1 MGKKK
6 SEKNSSEKPLE
17 LYTAEQVKIVEEHI
31 EKYFGEIRNVFSEK
45 NSEYIKLNI
54 NVIPPSRKNP
64 YYTLVT
70 SGMGAHFMK
79 VPSELKDKHLERA
92 ELVLCLSPDWDL
104 NSEELEYYWPLKLLS
119 LLSRLPIEE
128 NSWLGWGH
136 TVNYGSPFADNTE
149 FCGAMIIYSM
159 FGKESVECKL
169 SDDEKIWFYQVL
181 PLYRNEMNFKH
192 KYGASALIRKFTD
205 KQLTVAD
212 IERPCL
218 VPENFMELIDSVEDH
233 SRKIKEKNLDIL
245 EINGANHIS
254 AFLRWFLEHD
264 MLNDDFL
271 EFFEE
276 DIELIKSEKYDI
288 RKFLINSLGGELTT
302 DILKDEGRDFAHFY
316 YSFYCEPPSYPN
328 DVDKMAEEYFG
339 TERYKS
345 DEFSD
350 EAYLFVPFDKDYIS
364 AMYKYI
370 DHAYSDFYY
379 FKEHKK
385 LPDEETDDEDNYI
398 LDCYENH
405 AKPIDE
411 KGLKISKINAVNH
424 IVAFLKWCI
433 KHELMCE
440 DFMGFYSEFQE
451 DIESGKLDMREFF
464 TDNLD
469 GELNAN
475 MFNEKGQLFC
485 YYYYDF
491 TAESDEPCYPEDVDR
506 MALDYFGED
515 KYNSDEF
522 QDEAYLF
529 VPFNDDYFTA
539 INRYIEKNFEEFLE
553 AEKNSIIDAVCD
565 RSWKIEDKNLDIPE
579 KNCATHMAVFLK
591 WCIEHNLMSD
601 NFVKFYADYREK
613 IEDNSLDMRDFIITN
628 LKGEMNTIFFNAEG
642 RAFCEYYYEEYYD
655 DVDKAVLDY
664 FGEDKFHSEKYQN
677 EAYLFV
683 PFNKTFFKILSR
695 YINKAYRNFK
705 KLFK

>member
-1 MGKKK
+1 MEKK
-6 SEKNSSEKPLE
+6 SAKNVGEKPLE
-17 LYTAEQVKIVEEHI
+17 LYTDEQREIVEAHI

-45 NSEYIKLNI
+45 VSEYIKLNI
-54 NVIPPSRKNP
+54 NVIPPNRKNP

-70 SGMGAHFMK
+70 SGMGGHIMN
-79 VPSELKDKHLERA
+79 VPEELKDRKLERA
-92 ELVLCLSPDWDL
+92 ELVLCLPPDWNLD
-104 NSEELEYYWPLKLLS
+104 SEELEYYWPLKLLS

-128 NSWLGWGH
+128 DAWLGWGH
-136 TVNYGSPFADNTE
+136 TVDCGTDFADNTE
-149 FCGAMIIYSM
+149 FCSAMTIYSM
-159 FGKESVECKL
+159 FGKESVECEL
-169 SDDEKIWFYQVL
+169 SDDEKVWFYQIL
-181 PLYRNEMNFKH
+181 PLYREELDFKH
-192 KYGASALIRKFTD
+192 KHGASALLGKFTD
-205 KQLTVAD
+205 EQLTVAD
-212 IERPCL
+212 IERPCA
-218 VPENFMELIDSVEDH
+218 VPENFMELIDTVEKH
-233 SRKIKEKNLDIL
+233 SRKVEAKNLDVL
-245 EINGANHIS
+245 EINGANHIA
-254 AFLRWFLEHD
+254 AFFNWFLEHD

-271 EFFEE
+271 EFFAE
-276 DIELIKSEKYDI
+276 DIEQIKSEKYDI

-316 YSFYCEPPSYPN
+316 YSFYCEPPSYPD
-328 DVDKMAEEYFG
+328 DVDKMAEAYFG
-339 TERYKS
+339 TERYES

-350 EAYLFVPFDKDYIS
+350 EAYLFVPFGKDYIS
-364 AMYKYI
+364 AMHKYI
-370 DHAYSDFYY
+370 DHAYSDFCY

-385 LPDEETDDEDNYI
+385 LPDEENDDEDNYI

-411 KGLKISKINAVNH
+411 KGLDVNKINAANH
-424 IVAFLKWCI
+424 ITAFLKWCI
-433 KHELMCE
+433 EHELMCD
-440 DFMGFYSEFQE
+440 DFIGFYSEFQE
-451 DIESGKLDMREFF
+451 DIKNGKLDMREFF
-464 TDNLD
+464 INNLN

-475 MFNEKGQLFC
+475 MFNDKGQLFC

-506 MALDYFGED
+506 MALDYFGEE
-515 KYNSDEF
+515 KYNCDEF

-539 INRYIEKNFEEFLE
+539 INSYIEKNFEEFLE
-553 AEKNSIIDAVCD
+553 AEKKSVIDAVSD
-565 RSWKIEDKNLDIPE
+565 HSWKIEDKNLDIPE

-601 NFVKFYADYREK
+601 NFMEFYAKYHED
-613 IEDNSLDMRDFIITN
+613 IENGSLDMRDFIITN
-628 LKGEMNTIFFNAEG
+628 LKGEMNTIFFNTDG
-642 RAFCEYYYEEYYD
+642 RDFCKYYYEEYYD

-683 PFNKTFFKILSR
+683 PFNKTFCKILSR